1 MLYKP
6 LFLLCYLFWAVSQ
19 QEHIHKGGKKKA
31 SQQDDSAEGTSQQSR
46 KPRHIIFGAVSCFLE
61 THSTFLS
68 HLLNNL
74 QLGICTKHFIFFLI
88 IFFFPPEAAIT
99 EQAEAGEPAGAD
111 EDPAAA
117 GLITARQIKNKK
129 RGCLGRWQRLT
140 GCTLFFP
147 SLRHDLTKRLAGCKE
162 ACCP

>member
-1 MLYKP
+1 MNFQRHFSTLKVKRPETLTLFNGTARHINHLSMLYKP

-46 KPRHIIFGAVSCFLE
+46 KPRRIIFGAVSCFLE

-74 QLGICTKHFIFFLI
+74 QLGICTKHFIFFIL
-88 IFFFPPEAAIT
+88 FFFSLLKQQLQSRQK
-99 EQAEAGEPAGAD
+99 QASPQE
-111 EDPAAA
+111 
-117 GLITARQIKNKK
+117 LTRI
-129 RGCLGRWQRLT
+129 LQRP
-140 GCTLFFP
+140 G
-147 SLRHDLTKRLAGCKE
+147 
-162 ACCP
+162 